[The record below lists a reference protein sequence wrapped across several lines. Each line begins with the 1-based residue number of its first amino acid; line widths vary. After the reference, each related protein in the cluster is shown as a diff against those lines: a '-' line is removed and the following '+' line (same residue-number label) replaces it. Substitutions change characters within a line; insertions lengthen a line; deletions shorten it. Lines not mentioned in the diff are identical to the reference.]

1 MLVEFRVSN
10 FRSIKDE
17 QVLSLVASK
26 DKSLRENN
34 VHATGIPAVPSILR
48 SAAIYGA
55 NASGKSNLIKA
66 LQFMQSVVLG
76 SGIKKPEGMRFDIK
90 PFLLDE
96 NTVSSPSSFEITFL
110 IDQTRFQYGFSM
122 TKDRVVSEHLLVYK
136 KFKPQQWFRR
146 SLDQQTEQDSYEFK
160 TGLTGPKHVWQEATR
175 QDSLFLSVATT
186 LNSKDIKPIYDWFDE
201 GLVIINDQ
209 VRLSPE
215 YSAELISNDEKRESI
230 IGFLKSADI
239 NIENIDVEK
248 KEGKLP
254 TILFYHLINNGNNG
268 NVAFDLDD
276 ESAGTQAL
284 FALIG
289 PSLDIL
295 ENGKTLIVDEID
307 TSLHPLLLRAF
318 IKLFHDKENNTG
330 AAQLIFST
338 HDTSLLDTFGLFRRD
353 QIYFTEKGN
362 DQATELISL
371 AEFSPRKTDNVE
383 RSYLSGRYGGIP
395 LVDPEMKLRL

>member
-26 DKSLRENN
+26 DKSFKENN

-66 LQFMQSVVLG
+66 LQFMRSIVLG
-76 SGIKKPEGMRFDIK
+76 SATKKPEGVSFNIK

-96 NTVSSPSSFEITFL
+96 NTVSSPSSFEIIFL

-122 TKDRVVSEHLLVYK
+122 TKDRIVSEHLLVYK

-146 SLDQQTEQDSYEFK
+146 SFDQQTEQDSYEFK

-175 QDSLFLSVATT
+175 PDSLFLSVATA

-215 YSAELISNDEKRESI
+215 YSAGLISNDEKRESI

-248 KEGKLP
+248 KEGKVP
-254 TILFYHLINNGNNG
+254 TIFFYHPSNNGK
-268 NVAFDLDD
+268 VAFVFDD
-276 ESAGTQAL
+276 ESGGTKAL

-289 PSLDIL
+289 PSLNIL
-295 ENGKTLIVDEID
+295 ENGKTLIVDELD
-307 TSLHPLLLRAF
+307 ASLHPLLLRSF
-318 IKLFHDKENNTG
+318 IKLFHDKENSTG

>member
-26 DKSLRENN
+26 DKTFKENN

-76 SGIKKPEGMRFDIK
+76 SAPKEPDGVRFDIK

-122 TKDRVVSEHLLVYK
+122 TKDRIVSEHLLVYK

-146 SLDQQTEQDSYEFK
+146 SFDQQTEQDSYEFK

-215 YSAELISNDEKRESI
+215 YSAGLISNDEKRESI
-230 IGFLKSADI
+230 IGLLKSADI

-248 KEGKLP
+248 KDGKVP
-254 TILFYHLINNGNNG
+254 TILFYHLINNGHNG

>member
-26 DKSLRENN
+26 DKSFKENN
-34 VHATGIPAVPSILR
+34 VHATEIPAVPSILR

-66 LQFMQSVVLG
+66 LQFMQNVVLG
-76 SGIKKPEGMRFDIK
+76 SATKKPEGMSFNIK

-146 SLDQQTEQDSYEFK
+146 SFDQQTEQDSYEFK

-175 QDSLFLSVATT
+175 PDSLFLSVATA
-186 LNSKDIKPIYDWFDE
+186 LNSKDIKPIHDWFDE

-215 YSAELISNDEKRESI
+215 YSAGLISNDEKRESI

-254 TILFYHLINNGNNG
+254 TILFYHLINNGN
-268 NVAFDLDD
+268 VVFDLDD

-353 QIYFTEKGN
+353 QIYFTEKGKY
-362 DQATELISL
+362 QATELISL